1 MRNSCGGLVESRLP
15 ASTRPGFVR
24 QASGVIVN
32 VGTGEGISVGIG
44 VRVSGI
50 GVCVAVG
57 RGGFEGEQ
65 AVMVV
70 RSANSIEIAFV
81 A

>member
-1 MRNSCGGLVESRLP
+1 MRNSCVGLVESRLP

-44 VRVSGI
+44 VGVSGI
-50 GVCVAVG
+50 GVDIG
-57 RGGFEGEQ
+57 RGGFDGEQ
-65 AVMVV
+65 AVIVA
-70 RSANSIEIAFV
+70 RSASNVEIAFV

>member
-1 MRNSCGGLVESRLP
+1 M
-15 ASTRPGFVR
+15 
-24 QASGVIVN
+24 IVK

-44 VRVSGI
+44 VEAIGI

-57 RGGFEGEQ
+57 RGGFDGEQ

-70 RSANSIEIAFV
+70 RSANSIEIAFL

>member
-24 QASGVIVN
+24 QASGVIVK

-44 VRVSGI
+44 IGVSGI
-50 GVCVAVG
+50 GVEVG
-57 RGGFEGEQ
+57 RGGFDGEQ
-65 AVMVV
+65 AVIVAK
-70 RSANSIEIAFV
+70 SASSIEIAFV